1 MNEKL
6 GRLVRMVAGDEG
18 FYVLALHSFMEW
30 YLREAKGYGFES
42 SFEGLIRRLQSEL
55 RSEGPED
62 QMGGLAALSRIAG
75 QHRHSNGVRH
85 TFDPLDAE
93 EAACA
98 TYLFLIFCRLVGIE
112 NHPAVGKLAEGLE
125 RWRARSPTIGRAA
138 VLRSMQEELRTLRQ
152 KNREILEKRDE
163 LEGLQAKIA
172 EIRNETTGR
181 QLGRGSCL
189 IEGDDEGSRLYGRL
203 HALNERLAAYEDVDR
218 YLRFLGRVTIYTRT
232 RIEFEQSISTLTP
245 EQEQAVSAVTMK
257 KDFLIKGGAG
267 TGKSLVLI
275 EALRRSLEQKELDF
289 DAGYIVF
296 LTYTRT
302 LARYNAS
309 VAAIKHMQLPVKMI
323 RTIDSFYLQLLRTID
338 PGFGFDYEVVERFCE
353 SYTSLD
359 FLTAEELS
367 SEIEN
372 FLFANA
378 VSREEYLEERILRRG
393 MRRPLGS
400 EQREQVWRVRE
411 DLVMHMERERRFS
424 KNYSRIKLLDYLR
437 LHPSDSG
444 LRSISHVFLDEVQ
457 DLVPVDLMVMREIA
471 RRSLIM
477 AGDTDQSLYTGQS
490 PFGRAGISITGTT
503 RILRTN
509 FRNTCQIH
517 QVAEE
522 FRRLGPEGS
531 WDAANEPVAFREGPP
546 PELYEAASEPELL
559 SLLVKKAELC
569 IDDLGYDPGNIA
581 VLVPRNVEIDHVGRT
596 LATRGRAWV
605 NVTGKEFAFAD
616 QGSVRLCT
624 LHSSKGLDFPVVLLY
639 LPYLARRE
647 LYDEE
652 RTEKLVRNLVY
663 VGMTRAMDCLD
674 VFMRPQNDPV
684 LADVRRAFARN

>member
-6 GRLVRMVAGDEG
+6 GRLVRMAAGDEG

-30 YLREAKGYGFES
+30 YLREQRGYGSEP
-42 SFEGLIRRLQSEL
+42 SFGELIQQLRDELITGHASDEVDGL
-55 RSEGPED
+55 
-62 QMGGLAALSRIAG
+62 GGLSRIAR
-75 QHRHSNGVRH
+75 QHRYTAGIRHS
-85 TFDPLDAE
+85 FEPLDAE
-93 EAACA
+93 EAASA
-98 TYLFLIFCRLVGIE
+98 TYLFLTFCRFVGLE
-112 NHPAVGKLAEGLE
+112 TQPEVDKLAELLE
-125 RWRARSPTIGRAA
+125 CWQRRSTADARAA
-138 VLRSMQEELRTLRQ
+138 VLRSMQEELEAAQ
-152 KNREILEKRDE
+152 PQNRRLLEQRGAFKR
-163 LEGLQAKIA
+163 LQEEIA
-172 EIRNETTGR
+172 ETRNEIAHR
-181 QLGRGSCL
+181 ELGHGS
-189 IEGDDEGSRLYGRL
+189 EAAGGADERSRLWDRL
-203 HALNERLAAYEDVDR
+203 HALTERFSDYDKLAR
-218 YLRFLGRVTIYTRT
+218 YLRFLGRVTIYTRN

-257 KDFLIKGGAG
+257 RDFLIKGGAG

-323 RTIDSFYLQLLRTID
+323 RTIDSFYLRLLRTID
-338 PGFGFDYEVVERFCE
+338 SGFGFDYEVVERFCE
-353 SYTSLD
+353 SCTPLG
-359 FLTAEELS
+359 FLSPEELAG
-367 SEIEN
+367 EIES

-400 EQREQVWRVRE
+400 DQREQVWRIRD
-411 DLVMHMERERRFS
+411 DLVAEMEREKRFS
-424 KNYSRIKLLDYLR
+424 KNYSRIKLLDHLR
-437 LHPSDSG
+437 SHPTDGG

-517 QVAEE
+517 RIAEE

-546 PELYEAASEPELL
+546 PELYEADSEQELL
-559 SLLVKKAELC
+559 DLLAKKAELFV
-569 IDDLGYDPGNIA
+569 DDLGYDPGNIA
-581 VLVPRNVEIDHVGRT
+581 VLVPRNREIDHVGRA
-596 LATRGRAWV
+596 LAARGRSWV
-605 NVTGKEFAFAD
+605 NLTDREFRFAD
-616 QGSVRLCT
+616 QESLRLCT

-639 LPYLARRE
+639 LPYLPRRE

-674 VFMRPQNDPV
+674 IFMRPQNDPV
-684 LADVRRAFARN
+684 IADLRRSFTID